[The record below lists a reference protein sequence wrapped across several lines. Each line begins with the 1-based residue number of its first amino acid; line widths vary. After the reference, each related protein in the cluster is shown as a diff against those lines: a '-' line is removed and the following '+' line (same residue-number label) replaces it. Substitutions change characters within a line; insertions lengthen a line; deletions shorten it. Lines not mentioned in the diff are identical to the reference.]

1 MRKMLFFI
9 LALVL
14 AKFTV
19 QAQFDDYKYI
29 VVPIKFDAFK
39 NQNEY
44 KTSTLTK
51 YLIAKEGFNV
61 VYDNALPDDLNKN
74 RCLGA
79 YVDLVDNSSMFSTKL
94 LINVKDCEGNVVFTS
109 EEGRTKIKEY
119 NAAYKAALNQAC
131 SSFVGLEH
139 NYVPKKPEPV
149 VDEPITVSFK
159 NDVKSLDDTVT
170 KQSVNQNVPEVVGQ
184 IKEQKNEMTEGI
196 DILYAQATANGYQLV
211 DTTPAVRYVLEAT
224 SVDTIFLVNQD
235 DINGVILKK
244 DGKWFLEY
252 KGAQGKV
259 IKELH
264 IKF

>member
-1 MRKMLFFI
+1 MKKTLLFI

-14 AKFTV
+14 TQFALH
-19 QAQFDDYKYI
+19 AQFDEYKYI

-61 VYDNALPDDLNKN
+61 VYDNAMPDDLNKN

-79 YVDLVDNSSMFSTKL
+79 YVDLVDNSSLFSTKL
-94 LINVKDCEGNVVFTS
+94 LINVKDCEGNIVFTT

-119 NAAYKAALNQAC
+119 NEAYKAALNQAC
-131 SSFVGLEH
+131 NSFIGLEH
-139 NYVPKKPEPV
+139 NYLPKEPV

-159 NDVKSLDDTVT
+159 NDVKSLDKPANEESGNQIIAKVVEHTEKQKVENT
-170 KQSVNQNVPEVVGQ
+170 KDAEV
-184 IKEQKNEMTEGI
+184 
-196 DILYAQATANGYQLV
+196 LYAQPTANGYQLV
-211 DTTPAVRYVLEAT
+211 DTTPAVRYRLEAT

-235 DINGVILKK
+235 NINGVVLKK
-244 DGKWFLEY
+244 DGRWFLEY
-252 KGAQGKV
+252 KGKQGKV
-259 IKELH
+259 VKELH